1 MPRQK
6 KFRVFNWE
14 DVPQGQAID
23 DAATPRRTHEASS
36 AQLSWAEPH
45 TWRDTKQPLWYAI
58 KIVHSF
64 IFFKGKW
71 IHNFL
76 FSSLYVT
83 RRIIFSFST
92 SQHDDNLLNGRH
104 CLRNLVRTAARM
116 KSVCA
121 CSNADWTQTQKF
133 TVKYVLNKESDYLR
147 IY

>member
-1 MPRQK
+1 MNPCLLWIRLLPKYVFHTYSPLK
-6 KFRVFNWE
+6 KISCMVTY
-14 DVPQGQAID
+14 GLA
-23 DAATPRRTHEASS
+23 
-36 AQLSWAEPH
+36 PH
-45 TWRDTKQPLWYAI
+45 YTWRDTKQPLWYAI

-104 CLRNLVRTAARM
+104 CL
-116 KSVCA
+116 K
-121 CSNADWTQTQKF
+121 NADMYG
-133 TVKYVLNKESDYLR
+133 TVNSEYGKKDIQLCRLEMAPLLNKYYWNEATLTGQNPSLK
-147 IY
+147 